1 MGTQWNDRVDDQ
13 RMSAHQFNETGRV
26 GSSAGV
32 TLPAACRLRSS
43 CFLIL
48 P

>member
-26 GSSAGV
+26 DIQ
-32 TLPAACRLRSS
+32 PALHCRLHDDCVPPVS
-43 CFLIL
+43 
-48 P
+48 